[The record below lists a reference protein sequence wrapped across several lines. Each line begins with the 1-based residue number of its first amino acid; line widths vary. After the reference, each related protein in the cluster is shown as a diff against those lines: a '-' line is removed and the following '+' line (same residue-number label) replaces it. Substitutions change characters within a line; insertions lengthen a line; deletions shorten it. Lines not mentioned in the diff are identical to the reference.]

1 MRSSTSKAPMEDG
14 CVWISSTDQPS
25 EWHHNLGPAAKV
37 PEIMSQWLASIDD
50 GESDFQDTQDE

>member
-1 MRSSTSKAPMEDG
+1 MEDG